1 MADDT
6 SKLVEY
12 DSQSDE
18 SNVETLNYDPLQSL
32 SQEIQEIEMNE
43 SNEIESLI
51 NSESNVVKDLEDF
64 EL

>member
-6 SKLVEY
+6 SNLVEY

-32 SQEIQEIEMNE
+32 SQEIQEIEM
-43 SNEIESLI
+43 
-51 NSESNVVKDLEDF
+51 KRK
-64 EL
+64 